1 MRLWVPYHPEIVE
14 TFGRAEWLR
23 LYEGVDGLP
32 EIAGGRFRITAPN
45 VIPLDRVGEVA
56 ERHGPRFSL
65 LATST
70 APELTPRAVELFE
83 LLERNR
89 CGLTVASLELAVQVK
104 DRLPD
109 LELRASCIMSLF
121 TPFRAILDSPL
132 FRSVAGPQYW
142 NYDLDRMRDAVPQE
156 QRRRV
161 SYIVNSACRWDGDP
175 EACNSR
181 ICRSHYAEVTRHHRE
196 GLELGP
202 DWRKHLSSWPEGC
215 PSLTRTCTVQDGIA
229 NVLKLRARGF
239 SSFKLQGRS
248 VPGQPDPWVTDVL
261 AGLQNLW
268 LIA

>member
-14 TFGRAEWLR
+14 LFGEAEWLH

-32 EIAGGRFRITAPN
+32 EIAGGRFRTTAPN

-70 APELTPRAVELFE
+70 SPQLTPRALELLE

-89 CGLTVASLELAVQVK
+89 CGLTIASLDLAARVK

-156 QRRRV
+156 HRHRV

-175 EACNSR
+175 GACDSR
-181 ICRSHYAEVTRHHRE
+181 ICRSHYEDVTRFLASGSDELTIPDGCAALKRSCSERE
-196 GLELGP
+196 AL
-202 DWRKHLSSWPEGC
+202 
-215 PSLTRTCTVQDGIA
+215 A
-229 NVLKLRARGF
+229 NVLKLHARGF

-248 VPGQPDPWVTDVL
+248 VPGQPDPRNVDVL
-261 AGLQNLW
+261 TGLQTLG
-268 LIA
+268 LI

>member
-14 TFGRAEWLR
+14 TFGQAEWLH

-32 EIAGGRFRITAPN
+32 EVAGGRFRTTAPN

-70 APELTPRAVELFE
+70 SPELTPRAVELFR
-83 LLERNR
+83 LLEANR
-89 CGLTVASLELAVQVK
+89 CGLTVASLDLAARVR
-104 DRLPD
+104 DRLPE

-121 TPFRAILDSPL
+121 TPLGAILASPL

-142 NYDLDRMRDAVPQE
+142 NYDLDRMRDAVPEE

-161 SYIVNSACRWDGDP
+161 SYIVNSACRWDGAP
-175 EACNSR
+175 EACDSR
-181 ICRSHYAEVTRHHRE
+181 ICRSHYEEVTRLLAQGSDELTVPDGCAALGRSCSERE
-196 GLELGP
+196 A
-202 DWRKHLSSWPEGC
+202 
-215 PSLTRTCTVQDGIA
+215 VA

-239 SSFKLQGRS
+239 TSFKLQGRS
-248 VPGQPDPWVTDVL
+248 VPGQPDPRVMDVL
-261 AGLQNLW
+261 AALQTLGLL
-268 LIA
+268 A

>member
-1 MRLWVPYHPEIVE
+1 MRLWVPYHPEVVE
-14 TFGRAEWLR
+14 LFGQAGWLH

-32 EIAGGRFRITAPN
+32 EVAGGRFRTTAPN
-45 VIPLDRVGEVA
+45 VLPLHRVAEVA

-70 APELTPRAVELFE
+70 APELTPRAIELFA

-89 CGLTVASLELAVQVK
+89 CGLTVASLELAVRVK

-132 FRSVAGPQYW
+132 FRSIAGPQYW

-156 QRRRV
+156 HRRRV

-175 EACNSR
+175 EACDSR
-181 ICRSHYAEVTRHHRE
+181 ICRSHYEEVTRLLVE
-196 GLELGP
+196 GSDELMIP
-202 DWRKHLSSWPEGC
+202 DGC
-215 PSLTRTCTVQDGIA
+215 AALLRTCSAREALA

-239 SSFKLQGRS
+239 ASFKLQGRS
-248 VPGQPDPWVTDVL
+248 VPGQPDPRVTDVL
-261 AGLQNLW
+261 AGLQTLG
-268 LIA
+268 LVG